1 MMDSPQV
8 GELWRVRQNH
18 YRPEDF
24 EFLRAGTVGTV
35 ISLSSIAPSGG
46 RLVEMACVNGGRAQV
61 IEVYPATMAYWERVE
76 EEDE

>member
-8 GELWRVRQNH
+8 GELWRVFQNH

-24 EFLRAGTVGTV
+24 ELLRAGTVGTV
-35 ISLSSIAPSGG
+35 IADVREEDGG
-46 RLVEMACVNGGRAQV
+46 RLVEMACVNNGRACV
-61 IEVYPATMAYWERVE
+61 IEVSPASMTFWERVE

>member
-8 GELWRVRQNH
+8 GELWRVFQNH

-24 EFLRAGTVGTV
+24 ELLRAGTLGIV
-35 ISLSSIAPSGG
+35 IADGFAQGGG
-46 RLVEMACVNGGRAQV
+46 RLVEMACVNNGRACV
-61 IEVYPATMAYWERVE
+61 IEVGPASRVYWGRVE

>member
-1 MMDSPQV
+1 MMDSPRV
-8 GELWRVRQNH
+8 GELWRVFQNH

-35 ISLSSIAPSGG
+35 IADGFAQGG
-46 RLVEMACVNGGRAQV
+46 RRLVEMACVNNGRACV
-61 IEVYPATMAYWERVE
+61 IEVCPASMAFWERVE